1 MNLDK
6 ILMKDNVMT
15 QKLTHKERAIQFWS
29 NYNMAVTDRTETLE
43 QAFTQVA
50 NEALEEAASI
60 VEKMTGA
67 PLPGLSLH
75 VPKKGIEIAAAIRAI
90 NKAQV
95 KS

>member
-50 NEALEEAASI
+50 NEALEEAAKFI
-60 VEKMTGA
+60 IDEQMDHAEVYA
-67 PLPGLSLH
+67 D
-75 VPKKGIEIAAAIRAI
+75 AIRSLMER
-90 NKAQV
+90 V
-95 KS
+95 K